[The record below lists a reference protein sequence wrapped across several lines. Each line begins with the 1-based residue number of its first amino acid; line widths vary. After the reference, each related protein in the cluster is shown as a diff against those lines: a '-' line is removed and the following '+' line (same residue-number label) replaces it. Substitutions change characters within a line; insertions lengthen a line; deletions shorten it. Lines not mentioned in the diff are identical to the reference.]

1 MVGMG
6 HHARLANRWPRTVLW
21 PPWSARLGQ
30 PRCRLCKLGRGAK
43 TILKDIFSSHLYWVT
58 CSGIYD
64 IYIYIYIVLYSYI
77 YIDWEARNQLYPK
90 PIGLQLAHAMF
101 FSMRMLSG
109 CRTFHV
115 CMVSLEYWVVLFKL
129 GKPTNPPWL
138 SVYLRDFPKQG
149 RILLCPKIQSVII
162 IFPHS
167 THLSCSGTHH
177 VPLKIATVQ
186 LGFPH
191 HFGRNPFLDG
201 EGHTLFSPQC
211 WSSASSGPTSNCS
224 WWCRGPHCLE
234 DLLQQV
240 AQPFFTCCGKKNVF
254 LREKNKTCF

>member
-1 MVGMG
+1 MQDSPTDG
-6 HHARLANRWPRTVLW
+6 HGQSFDH
-21 PPWSARLGQ
+21 LGQ
-30 PRCRLCKLGRGAK
+30 HDWVNRGADFASWAVEPRRYWR
-43 TILKDIFSSHLYWVT
+43 ISSVHIFIGWHVVGYM
-58 CSGIYD
+58 

-77 YIDWEARNQLYPK
+77 YRLRGKKPTLSKTNWSATCPCHVFFDENAVGLSDLPRLHGEPGVLNGAFQTREADQSTMAER
-90 PIGLQLAHAMF
+90 
-101 FSMRMLSG
+101 
-109 CRTFHV
+109 
-115 CMVSLEYWVVLFKL
+115 LFK
-129 GKPTNPPWL
+129 GFSQTR
-138 SVYLRDFPKQG
+138 SYFAV
-149 RILLCPKIQSVII
+149 PKIQSVII